1 MKDVLIEATR
11 STPVINFS
19 TDGRLMIKGRS
30 LPKDAREFYKDLIEW
45 CINLNAELVIINIII
60 EYFNSASVKM
70 LLEMLKCLDA
80 NNRIKSLIVNWH
92 YEEGDDS
99 VLETG
104 QIFEELLIR
113 IPFRY
118 HEYVEAT

>member
-1 MKDVLIEATR
+1 
-11 STPVINFS
+11 
-19 TDGRLMIKGRS
+19 MIKGRS